1 MYVVA
6 GANGAGKSTLTC
18 GARDEF
24 GVEPIDADAIQRQT
38 GMSSAGAWS
47 EGLRRCRAAMASEK
61 TFLIE
66 TTLAGSDASRPS
78 TYLALMQEAKARGYH
93 VVLVFI
99 ALENADAHVARVAD
113 RVAAGMHNIPEERV
127 RERYERSIETAADAL
142 RSVDHAILFDNSS
155 VGEPFRP
162 IFEIK
167 NGTIVAQVEDLP
179 TWARRLLRRFSSGVR
194 KGNPMP

>member
-6 GANGAGKSTLTC
+6 GANGAGKSTLTR

-24 GVEPIDADAIQRQT
+24 GV
-38 GMSSAGAWS
+38 
-47 EGLRRCRAAMASEK
+47 
-61 TFLIE
+61 
-66 TTLAGSDASRPS
+66 
-78 TYLALMQEAKARGYH
+78 
-93 VVLVFI
+93 
-99 ALENADAHVARVAD
+99 
-113 RVAAGMHNIPEERV
+113 
-127 RERYERSIETAADAL
+127 ERYERSIETAADAL
-142 RSVDHAILFDNSS
+142 RTVDHAILFDNSS